1 MKPRTKLQFRVVGLS
16 SQLPDIES
24 MMAEWANND
33 CLDHIGYATKSRV
46 VCMECGGRFSTELV
60 KRKRAVCPHCGA
72 SLKIEWSR
80 KRTNKQFIRIGKAD
94 ICEEFQVIRCFEL
107 YAYYREG
114 REPHYFIRE
123 VLQHWI
129 KDDGKREVMAL
140 TRNTGCS
147 GWCGNL
153 EIRNKTVGSYYSI
166 GDNDVYCDKYHPDSV
181 FKPQYTRMGI
191 DYRFH
196 GLSFL
201 DAINIIPANPKLETL
216 LKARRYDLLGYW
228 HRERY
233 KINDY
238 WPSIKI
244 CLRNKYKIK
253 DVPMWFDYLNLLTRY
268 HKDLHNAYYV
278 CPANLKKAHDLY
290 VAKKKRDDEKARKPR
305 DMQRLLELKKYA
317 EDYIKEKS
325 KFFDLKLSDGKIVV
339 IPLKSLEEFQQEGE
353 IMHHCVFSNEYFKKK
368 DSLILSA
375 RIGKKHIETVEVNLK
390 TFSIV
395 QSRGVCNKNT
405 EYHDSI
411 VKLVNNNMNLIRKCL
426 KKVA

>member
-1 MKPRTKLQFRVVGLS
+1 MT
-16 SQLPDIES
+16 
-24 MMAEWANND
+24 EWANND
-33 CLDHIGYATKSRV
+33 CLNHIGYATKSRV
-46 VCMECGGRFSTELV
+46 VCMECGERFSTELV
-60 KRKRAVCPHCGA
+60 NRKRAVCPHCGA

-80 KRTNKQFIRIGKAD
+80 KRTNKQFISIGKAD
-94 ICEEFQVIRCFEL
+94 ICEEFQVLRCFEL

-114 REPHYFIRE
+114 GKPHYFIRE

-140 TRNTGCS
+140 ARNTGCS

-153 EIRNKTVGSYYSI
+153 VIRNKTVGSYYYI
-166 GDNDVYCDKYHPDSV
+166 EDNDVCCDKYHPDSV

-191 DYRFH
+191 DYRLH

-201 DAINIIPANPKLETL
+201 DAINAIPVNPKLETL

-278 CPANLKKAHDLY
+278 CPANLKRAHDLY
-290 VAKKKRDDEKARKPR
+290 VAKKKRDDEKARKAR

-339 IPLKSLEEFQQEGE
+339 IPLKSLEEFKKEGE

-375 RIGKKHIETVEVNLK
+375 RIGSKRIETVEVNL
-390 TFSIV
+390 
-395 QSRGVCNKNT
+395 
-405 EYHDSI
+405 Y
-411 VKLVNNNMNLIRKCL
+411 VKS
-426 KKVA
+426 

>member
-16 SQLPDIES
+16 SQLPDIKS
-24 MMAEWANND
+24 MMTEWANND
-33 CLDHIGYATKSRV
+33 CLNHIGYATKSRV
-46 VCMECGGRFSTELV
+46 VCMECGERFSTELV
-60 KRKRAVCPHCGA
+60 NRKRAVCPHCGA

-80 KRTNKQFIRIGKAD
+80 KRTNKQFISIGKAD
-94 ICEEFQVIRCFEL
+94 VCEEFQIIRCFEL
-107 YAYYREG
+107 KAYYGEG
-114 REPHYFIRE
+114 KKPRYFIRE

-129 KDDGKREVMAL
+129 KDDGKREVIAL
-140 TRNTGCS
+140 ARSTGCR
-147 GWCGNL
+147 GWCGKL
-153 EIRNKTVGSYYSI
+153 EIRNKTVGSYYCI

-181 FKPQYTRMGI
+181 FKPQYARMGI
-191 DYRFH
+191 DYKLH

-201 DAINIIPANPKLETL
+201 DAINTIPVNPKLETL
-216 LKARRYDLLGYW
+216 LKARQYDLLGYW
-228 HRERY
+228 YRGRY
-233 KINDY
+233 KISSY

-253 DVPMWFDYLNLLTRY
+253 DIPMWFDYLNLLTRY

-290 VAKKKRDDEKARKPR
+290 VAKKKRDDEKARKAR

-353 IMHHCVFSNEYFKKK
+353 IMHHCVFSNEYFKEK

-375 RIGKKHIETVEVNLK
+375 QIGKKHIETVEVNLK

-411 VKLVNNNMNLIRKCL
+411 VKLVNDNMNLIQKCL